1 MYAKAIVLLV
11 AVMLIAVGAAVA
23 VTKLMAHASGSSPG
37 ATASPTAA
45 AGSDNPS
52 SCVDL
57 VVPAYFDD
65 MSNWTRASQ
74 TRPPPANLILDL
86 PNGVGAG
93 TAPDPVFQALVRQAT
108 SAGLTIL
115 GYSSTVDGARPV
127 ADVEADA
134 RHYRDW
140 YGVTRVF
147 LDRVTGQSA
156 QFTYYQQLSS
166 YIHQLD
172 GPSSVWVNPGD
183 YPDQDY
189 MSVGDVVMV
198 FEGTYQQY
206 LALQVPA
213 WVSVYS
219 PSRFAHTIY
228 ATPDTDLVNA
238 LQLAQRR
245 RAMHVYVTD
254 LTGANPYAA
263 LPSYWSRES
272 AYGCG

>member
-11 AVMLIAVGAAVA
+11 AVLLIAVGAAVA
-23 VTKLMAHASGSSPG
+23 VTKLMAHASGSPPVT
-37 ATASPTAA
+37 TASPTAA
-45 AGSDNPS
+45 ARSGNPS
-52 SCVDL
+52 SCLDL

-65 MSNWTRASQ
+65 MGDWTRVTQ
-74 TRPPPANLILDL
+74 TRPPPADLILDL

-93 TAPDPVFQALVRQAT
+93 TAPDPAFQALVGQAK
-108 SAGLTIL
+108 SAGLTVL
-115 GYSSTVDGARPV
+115 GYSSTVDGARPM
-127 ADVEADA
+127 ADAEADA

-140 YGVTRVF
+140 YGVTHIF

-156 QFTYYQQLSS
+156 QFAYYQQLSS

-172 GPSSVWVNPGD
+172 GPSTVWMNPGD

-189 MSVGDVVMV
+189 MSLGDVVMV
-198 FEGTYQQY
+198 FEGTYAQY
-206 LALQVPA
+206 QSLQVPA
-213 WVSVYS
+213 WVDSYS
-219 PSRFAHTIY
+219 PSRFAQTVY
-228 ATPDTDLVNA
+228 ATPGAVLANA
-238 LQLAQRR
+238 LDLARER

-254 LTGANPYAA
+254 LVGANPYQA